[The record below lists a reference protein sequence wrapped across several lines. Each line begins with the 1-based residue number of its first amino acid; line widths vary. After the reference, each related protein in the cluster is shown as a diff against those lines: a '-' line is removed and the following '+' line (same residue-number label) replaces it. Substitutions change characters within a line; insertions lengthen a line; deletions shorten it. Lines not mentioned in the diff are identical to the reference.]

1 MVYQKNALYL
11 HIQKHTVIKPINFT
25 DMKTLKDLQ
34 KEVYDLQKELEMRQ
48 MLCALVPEKYAMC
61 FQPTRIESGYSMGD
75 LIFYTCNGKE
85 IYIEDNRKYYTGR
98 GAKYGQIFVNF
109 TKKALL
115 EYCKLCYNIRV
126 KQIRNELT
134 GAIEIGKEKS
144 ELLKK
149 YISTGSNVKIL
160 YIARI

>member
-1 MVYQKNALYL
+1 
-11 HIQKHTVIKPINFT
+11 
-25 DMKTLKDLQ
+25 MKTLKELQ

-61 FQPTRIESGYSMGD
+61 FQPTRIDSGYSMGE
-75 LIFYTCNGKE
+75 IIYYTCNGKE
-85 IYIEDNRKYYTGR
+85 IYKEDNRKWYTGR
-98 GAKYGQIFVNF
+98 GAKYKPTHGIIFVHF

-134 GAIEIGKEKS
+134 EAIEIGKEKS

-149 YISTGSNVKIL
+149 YISTGSNVKNL

>member
-1 MVYQKNALYL
+1 
-11 HIQKHTVIKPINFT
+11 
-25 DMKTLKDLQ
+25 MKTLRELQ
-34 KEVYDLQKELEMRQ
+34 KEVSNLQKELEMRQ

-61 FQPTRIESGYSMGD
+61 FKPTYYIDSGYTMGET
-75 LIFYTCNGKE
+75 IHYICNGKE

-98 GAKYGQIFVNF
+98 GAKYKPTHGKIIINF

-126 KQIRNELT
+126 AQIRKNLT
-134 GAIEIGKEKS
+134 EDMEISKKRS

-149 YISTGSNVKIL
+149 CISTESKYNSL
-160 YIARI
+160 YIGL

>member
-1 MVYQKNALYL
+1 
-11 HIQKHTVIKPINFT
+11 
-25 DMKTLKDLQ
+25 MKTLKDLQ
-34 KEVYDLQKELEMRQ
+34 KEVSNLQKELEMRQ

-61 FQPTRIESGYSMGD
+61 FQPTRLDSGYSMGE
-75 LIFYTCNGKE
+75 IIYYTCNGKE
-85 IYIEDNRKYYTGR
+85 IYKEDNRKWYTGR
-98 GAKYGQIFVNF
+98 GAKYKPTHGSIFVNF

-126 KQIRNELT
+126 KQIRNDLT

-160 YIARI
+160 YIGRI